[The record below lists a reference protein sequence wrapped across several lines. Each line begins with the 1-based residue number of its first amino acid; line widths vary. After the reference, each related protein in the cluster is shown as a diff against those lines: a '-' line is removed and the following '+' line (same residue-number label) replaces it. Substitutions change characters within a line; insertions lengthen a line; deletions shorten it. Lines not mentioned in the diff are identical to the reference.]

1 MGNANKAKARLKQKE
16 SNLVKACIQYL
27 QWRGFLVL
35 RNNSGLL
42 LIKGENGKTR
52 AVKLGKK
59 GSSDIIACSPWGQFV
74 AIECKS
80 GLGRLTDEQAKFLEE
95 VRNRG
100 GIAAVVRDVEELVN
114 LIKKFDNLSDF
125 IVRNF

>member
-1 MGNANKAKARLKQKE
+1 MRKLKKKE
-16 SNLVKACIQYL
+16 RDLLKACIQYL
-27 QWRGFLVL
+27 QWQGFLVL

-42 LIKGENGKTR
+42 LIKGKNGKTR

-80 GLGRLTDEQAKFLEE
+80 RLGRLTDEQDRFLEE

-100 GIAAVVRDVEELVN
+100 GIAVVVRDVEEVERLFN
-114 LIKKFDNLSDF
+114 QTICLHGWSNHRKIF
-125 IVRNF
+125 